1 MSREESLFEAMGG
14 TYRSV
19 DGILYP
25 NISFLQERMILE
37 TDDEGECLDIGKY
50 GLIWISF
57 MKEIHPDRYCHHI
70 RMGELYIKAQEVN
83 EEAYAMLDTIM
94 NQYLAK
100 HKPKDSN
107 STLENVENKRAGKDA
122 CGGGYLWRDC
132 LQVSLMQER
141 LQHKTKILCR
151 PVIMPEKERI
161 I

>member
-94 NQYLAK
+94 NQYLA
-100 HKPKDSN
+100 N
-107 STLENVENKRAGKDA
+107 SGGNYFSIYFELKEAMKELLDLKFKILPALEDVA
-122 CGGGYLWRDC
+122 CGRKHRRK
-132 LQVSLMQER
+132 S
-141 LQHKTKILCR
+141 K
-151 PVIMPEKERI
+151 KESEE
-161 I
+161 

>member
-107 STLENVENKRAGKDA
+107 STLEM
-122 CGGGYLWRDC
+122 W
-132 LQVSLMQER
+132 
-141 LQHKTKILCR
+141 KIR
-151 PVIMPEKERI
+151 EQAKMHG
-161 I
+161 